1 MVKRFKNQ
9 MISKKLKTTF
19 ILIAII
25 ASLSGVIGSIFMQ
38 EVSQTYDDVL
48 VNHGFAQGKI
58 GEALATFCQLDGK
71 VHDSINFLKDE
82 YADNAYDEIAELE
95 MEFERLMAEVEP
107 TLESDEAKT
116 AYQEV
121 MANWQ
126 EYKQVA
132 ITMADKGRMSDD
144 ATFVAKMQK
153 RLVEEIAPLCD
164 NTYEDLVEIMNIKV
178 RVGNE
183 GRSNA
188 LAQRITASVL
198 SLAAIVVA
206 LVLSSLFGSR
216 MAKSIADPIAQ
227 CCDRLRKLSEGDL
240 KTTVMEWETQDETG
254 QLAKAT
260 RMIVE
265 TLNNIISDIAYLLGH
280 MAEGNFSIS
289 SQNEEG
295 YCGDTRVILESLQG
309 IKENLSLA
317 LSTIDSSAEQV
328 ASSANQVSVGA
339 QALAQ
344 GASEQASAVQELTA
358 TIYEIKDTAGENAA
372 NSENAKNHAVLAEQQ
387 VEQSVHKTEELVVSM
402 ADISAASKEI
412 SEIIAAIE
420 NIAFQTNILAL
431 NAAVEAARAG
441 AAGKGFA
448 VVADEVQNLAVKS
461 DEAAKKTKALIE
473 NAILAIQGGEKH
485 LGSVTAAMK
494 KTVEYVAQ
502 VMDDVQKIADA
513 ATEQS
518 SSIEQVSRG
527 VEQISAVVQANSA
540 TSEESAAA
548 SEELLGQSEIMKNE
562 MGKFILE

>member
-164 NTYEDLVEIMNIKV
+164 NTYEDLVDIMNIKV

-527 VEQISAVVQANSA
+527 VEQISAV
-540 TSEESAAA
+540 
-548 SEELLGQSEIMKNE
+548 LL
-562 MGKFILE
+562 LL